1 MPDLL
6 PFGQEIRY
14 VSFHEGKKYSKQNIV
29 TAIVEAT
36 GLTEEE
42 AEGNI
47 YQRIKQLKT
56 EKGLLQITGDE
67 HKFSFVGIS
76 LVRNTETIE
85 SIPNIVIAV
94 YPKWRKIDSSS
105 EQSSSFFNQFF
116 FSSLHSY
123 SKFREKKK
131 EYFHREE
138 IGADFR
144 VWGSG
149 RAHVF
154 DCMLA
159 LVADVNRFGII
170 HEYVHVEHSRKGKT
184 NWQKTFRKGKVM
196 ISGNTPY
203 YLNPIRTK
211 KSKLYNEISQIHQEV
226 FSHSM
231 TVLSSYFTSPSVKIS
246 WQKKMTLNHIPRKIN
261 AVKQALRTTKV
272 QKQRERLN
280 NLLRVLDAKAYHS
293 QQKEEI
299 VGITSRGFNGL
310 WEQALLEVIGDVSRT
325 NMVNNLVHKRFS
337 LQLISEG
344 ETEWKQEYPKR
355 HVIDGLAFSRNNNV
369 ILFDAKNY
377 KNWNGL
383 GIGDV
388 LKQYAY
394 ERLLTKIKETDSDQP
409 SWDQDFLYSS
419 FDYLRNEI
427 IANVFVFPLNSIG
440 TSEEETDVDVQMV
453 GRYNIDYMREVVDN
467 DLICV
472 EINPDMVLKQYS
484 ENSRALHSRFI
495 EVVTDS
501 AVNDS
506 TNT

>member
-170 HEYVHVEHSRKGKT
+170 PRICTCRAFTQRKNELAKNVQKGQGNDFGKHS
-184 NWQKTFRKGKVM
+184 
-196 ISGNTPY
+196 
-203 YLNPIRTK
+203 
-211 KSKLYNEISQIHQEV
+211 
-226 FSHSM
+226 
-231 TVLSSYFTSPSVKIS
+231 VLSQSDSNEKKQIIQRNKPDSPRGLFPLHDGVIFVFH
-246 WQKKMTLNHIPRKIN
+246 L
-261 AVKQALRTTKV
+261 ALR
-272 QKQRERLN
+272 
-280 NLLRVLDAKAYHS
+280 
-293 QQKEEI
+293 
-299 VGITSRGFNGL
+299 
-310 WEQALLEVIGDVSRT
+310 
-325 NMVNNLVHKRFS
+325 
-337 LQLISEG
+337 
-344 ETEWKQEYPKR
+344 
-355 HVIDGLAFSRNNNV
+355 
-369 ILFDAKNY
+369 
-377 KNWNGL
+377 
-383 GIGDV
+383 
-388 LKQYAY
+388 
-394 ERLLTKIKETDSDQP
+394 
-409 SWDQDFLYSS
+409 QDFMAKKDDIESY
-419 FDYLRNEI
+419 
-427 IANVFVFPLNSIG
+427 
-440 TSEEETDVDVQMV
+440 TSQD
-453 GRYNIDYMREVVDN
+453 
-467 DLICV
+467 
-472 EINPDMVLKQYS
+472 
-484 ENSRALHSRFI
+484 
-495 EVVTDS
+495 
-501 AVNDS
+501 
-506 TNT
+506 